1 MDAAR
6 HRQFKIC
13 VLAPMVAFLTGCQGM
28 PAWMQPQP
36 PPTKQ
41 VAPEPKVAAASQ
53 PASKPTEAPDELL
66 NPIRDWAAKM
76 AAQAAARRG
85 SAKPDDPTDE
95 TQLAADLDPEG
106 GDGAGRLPP
115 RESERIISSSGRA
128 SRGAGAAN
136 TRSDLDVEP
145 PAKSDS
151 APAAPA
157 SQPTTTPVAPAVAS
171 KPPTVSGVTA
181 RSERDFAI
189 QRRSGAPD
197 TPSLNSPEKATVLP
211 ATLRE
216 LLDALPEDTSG
227 SDLRSQIVQRILQAA
242 AGDADKARKPLT
254 LATREQQEVCGR
266 FVDAVLAL
274 REVNGGRPDDELAS
288 VLAPLA
294 ELRESLA
301 AIVDL
306 KLPTIEVCRAVRGFG
321 QYEAMTPTF
330 VAGRDN
336 EFVLYAEVS
345 DFVSERGEDGW
356 YKSVFGLK
364 VAVLSRAGD
373 AVQEIAAPEMVDRC
387 RTRRQDCFVSPL
399 VRLPRTL
406 SPGEYVVK
414 VTISDRIGEKV
425 AERQTTIRVVD
436 R

>member
-1 MDAAR
+1 MER
-6 HRQFKIC
+6 VPC
-13 VLAPMVAFLTGCQGM
+13 CLPLLLLALLAGCQGM
-28 PAWMQPQP
+28 PAWMQPQQP
-36 PPTKQ
+36 QTKQ
-41 VAPEPKVAAASQ
+41 AAPEPKVVAASQ
-53 PASKPTEAPDELL
+53 PTSKPTDAPDELL

-76 AAQAAARRG
+76 AAKAAARRG
-85 SAKPDDPTDE
+85 SAKSDDARDE
-95 TQLAADLDPEG
+95 AQLAADTDPEG

-115 RESERIISSSGRA
+115 REPERIISSTGRG
-128 SRGAGAAN
+128 SRRSESAGTNA
-136 TRSDLDVEP
+136 DLDIEP
-145 PAKSDS
+145 LAGQKPE
-151 APAAPA
+151 PVAAVPS
-157 SQPTTTPVAPAVAS
+157 SQPTTAPIAPTVAS

-189 QRRSGAPD
+189 QRRAGQPD
-197 TPSLNSPEKATVLP
+197 ATALNSPEKATVLP

-216 LLDALPEDTSG
+216 LLDELPEDATG
-227 SDLRSQIVQRILQAA
+227 GDLRGQIVQRILHAA
-242 AGDADKARKPLT
+242 AGDADKARKPLA
-254 LATREQQEVCGR
+254 LATREQQTVCGR

-356 YKSVFGLK
+356 YKSVFALK

-373 AVQEIAAPEMVDRC
+373 VVQEVAAPEMVDRC